1 MNKER
6 FNNVVM
12 YSLAEPGAMGW
23 GGYMNFV
30 TDEGNYLTINYLS
43 EETPWEDVKK
53 CFPELKGCC
62 FNGPMENEK
71 TSGEILLYLLLDE
84 STTNMKTRV
93 NEGWKHIYMGFGNH
107 LVVRADHYERFSK
120 EISNLTSEEIYE
132 KWFEI
137 AMNIYCCKNE

>member
-23 GGYMNFV
+23 GGYMKFV
-30 TDEGNYLTINYLS
+30 TDDGNYFTINYLS

-84 STTNMKTRV
+84 STTRALYEHYKTPILR
-93 NEGWKHIYMGFGNH
+93 H
-107 LVVRADHYERFSK
+107 LQMPNL
-120 EISNLTSEEIYE
+120 ISMSSP
-132 KWFEI
+132 
-137 AMNIYCCKNE
+137 